1 MSSEHSPVGSNE
13 SQDPSEQEVGGT
25 NSPTSSCESPPVQ
38 GSSDE
43 VTAGTGPDRQSVPA
57 DEVVSESNTESMKEA
72 MSSMLALLIHQQE
85 VRAKRAEEAEA
96 RRAEERA
103 RERAAEAE
111 ETRAI
116 MLKMAQ
122 ILGGKESTVSPI
134 ANTAKTSYIYILLL

>member
-13 SQDPSEQEVGGT
+13 SQDPSEQEVGDT
-25 NSPTSSCESPPVQ
+25 NGATSSYESSPVQ

-57 DEVVSESNTESMKEA
+57 DEVVNESDAESMKEA

-85 VRAKRAEEAEA
+85 VRAKRAEERALAEA

-116 MLKMAQ
+116 LLKMAQ
-122 ILGGKESTVSPI
+122 ILGGKESTVSPT
-134 ANTAKTSYIYILLL
+134 ANTAKTSYIYI

>member
-1 MSSEHSPVGSNE
+1 MCIR
-13 SQDPSEQEVGGT
+13 DR
-25 NSPTSSCESPPVQ
+25 

-57 DEVVSESNTESMKEA
+57 DEVVNESDAESMKKA

-85 VRAKRAEEAEA
+85 VQAKRAEERALAEA
-96 RRAEERA
+96 RRAEERAAEAEERA

-116 MLKMAQ
+116 LLKMAQ

-134 ANTAKTSYIYILLL
+134 ANTAKTSYIGVVPAKDLRSEMKTDAEARLINFRL